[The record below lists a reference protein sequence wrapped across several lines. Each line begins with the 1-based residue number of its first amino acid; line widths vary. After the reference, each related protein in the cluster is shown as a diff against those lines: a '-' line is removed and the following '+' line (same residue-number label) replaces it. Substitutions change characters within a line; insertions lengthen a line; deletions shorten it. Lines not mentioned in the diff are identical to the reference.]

1 MLRERA
7 KLIVQAHK
15 AWDICLT
22 GAAFIAAYFIKLY
35 LLPAPFRGLTI
46 APNYYI
52 VLLMIIIIWYVT
64 FILFDLYASYRRL
77 GLDQILW
84 NMVKA
89 VSTGMLVMFLCMY
102 IFKIADVSRIM
113 MGIFFLLNIVLLTLS
128 KGIIYSLLAH
138 YRQRGFNF
146 RNVLIVGSKERA
158 KGVIGALKDR
168 LDSGFRV
175 LGCLETGQD
184 DVGKDVINGVKVIGT
199 VDSLK
204 KMLWKEVIDEIIF
217 AMPLRKIDN
226 ADKYIAEAEEMG
238 VTVRIVP
245 DWQIHKLMY
254 HPEIANIKFEE
265 FLGLPTLALTSTPP
279 NQGELLIKSV
289 FDYIFAS
296 IALILSLPI
305 FSFVGAGLK
314 LASRGPIFFKQE
326 RCGLNGRKF
335 MVYKF
340 RTMVADAEARHKALE
355 QMDEAD
361 GPVFKIKDDPRIIP
375 FVGKFLRK
383 VSLDELP
390 QLINILKGEM
400 SLVGPRPPIP
410 AEVNEYSLRD
420 RRRLSMK
427 PGLTCLWQIMP
438 NRNEIGFDEWMKLD
452 LRYIDN
458 WSLVLDFKIL
468 FKTVW
473 VVLKGE
479 GR

>member
-1 MLRERA
+1 
-7 KLIVQAHK
+7 
-15 AWDICLT
+15 
-22 GAAFIAAYFIKLY
+22 
-35 LLPAPFRGLTI
+35 
-46 APNYYI
+46 
-52 VLLMIIIIWYVT
+52 
-64 FILFDLYASYRRL
+64 
-77 GLDQILW
+77 
-84 NMVKA
+84 
-89 VSTGMLVMFLCMY
+89 
-102 IFKIADVSRIM
+102 
-113 MGIFFLLNIVLLTLS
+113 MGIFFLLNIGLLTLS
-128 KGIIYSLLAH
+128 KGIVYSLLGH

-158 KGVIGALKDR
+158 KDVIGALKDHIG
-168 LDSGFRV
+168 SGFRV
-175 LGCLETGQD
+175 LGCLETDKD
-184 DVGKDVINGVKVIGT
+184 DIGKDVINGVKIIGT

-217 AMPLRKIDN
+217 AMPLKRVEN
-226 ADKYIAEAEEMG
+226 APQYIAEAEGMG

-340 RTMVADAEARHKALE
+340 RTMVPDAEARHKELE

-375 FVGKFLRK
+375 FVGKLLRK

-390 QLINILKGEM
+390 QFINVLKGEM
-400 SLVGPRPPIP
+400 SSVGPRPPIP
-410 AEVNEYSLRD
+410 AEVDEYSLRD

-458 WSLVLDFKIL
+458 WSLALDFKIL

>member
-1 MLRERA
+1 M
-7 KLIVQAHK
+7 
-15 AWDICLT
+15 
-22 GAAFIAAYFIKLY
+22 
-35 LLPAPFRGLTI
+35 
-46 APNYYI
+46 
-52 VLLMIIIIWYVT
+52 
-64 FILFDLYASYRRL
+64 
-77 GLDQILW
+77 
-84 NMVKA
+84 
-89 VSTGMLVMFLCMY
+89 
-102 IFKIADVSRIM
+102 
-113 MGIFFLLNIVLLTLS
+113 
-128 KGIIYSLLAH
+128 
-138 YRQRGFNF
+138 
-146 RNVLIVGSKERA
+146 
-158 KGVIGALKDR
+158 
-168 LDSGFRV
+168 
-175 LGCLETGQD
+175 
-184 DVGKDVINGVKVIGT
+184 INGVKVIGT
-199 VDSLK
+199 VDSLE
-204 KMLWKEVIDEIIF
+204 KMLWEEVVDEIIF
-217 AMPLRKIDN
+217 AMPLSKIDN

-238 VTVRIVP
+238 VTVRIIP

-265 FLGLPTLALTSTPP
+265 FLGLPTMSLTSTPP
-279 NQGELLIKSV
+279 NQAELLIKSV

-335 MVYKF
+335 IVYKF
-340 RTMVADAEARHKALE
+340 RTMVPDAEARRNEVEAL
-355 QMDEAD
+355 DETD
-361 GPVFKIKDDPRIIP
+361 GPVFKAKDDPRIIP
-375 FVGKFLRK
+375 FIGKLLRK

-390 QLINILKGEM
+390 QFINVLKGQM

-410 AEVNEYSLRD
+410 AELNEYSLKD

-458 WSLVLDFKIL
+458 WSLGLDFKIL